1 MKKRY
6 LELFLILLLQGGC
19 LPLAVASPPYSYQPT
34 GNHNEVS
41 IVNADGV
48 IEATI
53 SLIDKPIDADDPL
66 ISNGETAVIGD
77 KEIKVSAKGKQ
88 FLVTNVETKTVEAIL
103 HPVIDSEDSIDGDF
117 FILRI
122 FTVGSGTGTVTIPSS
137 DECSEMSDE
146 SEMSSVIECPAV
158 IYISEECS
166 SLPCETE
173 YFIDADNR
181 SDEREDPAK
190 KKYSVKDKDNVIVT
204 ATPEPKSTVID
215 LNCGSPQTDAETK
228 EAVVTCIAKF
238 KSEGVFGEVPISSSL
253 LALEGDTTATF
264 SGNLSITDS
273 SGFEK
278 IGNVIVLNP
287 SAKVD
292 INGTITV
299 DLAHIEQVADILV
312 LAGYA
317 PLENE
322 NRTFFMRTGVIEV
335 QPWNGN
341 ITSLS
346 AFQTGVLLQREQP
359 IEIYSG
365 ALLQGSWEIYFG
377 YRLLNETIIFNG
389 VPIKIQVKP

>member
-1 MKKRY
+1 MKNLY

-19 LPLAVASPPYSYQPT
+19 LPFAVASPPYSYQPT
-34 GNHNEVS
+34 GKYNEVS
-41 IVNADGV
+41 IVNANGV
-48 IEATI
+48 AEATI
-53 SLIDKPIDADDPL
+53 SLNEKTIDADDQP
-66 ISNGETAVIGD
+66 IPIGD
-77 KEIKVSAKGKQ
+77 KLVKLSTSGKQ
-88 FLVTNVETKTVEAIL
+88 FLVTNMETETVEAIL
-103 HPVIDSEDSIDGDF
+103 HPVIDSEDSIVGDF

-122 FTVGSGTGTVTIPSS
+122 FIVGSGTGIVIIPTS
-137 DECSEMSDE
+137 DDCL
-146 SEMSSVIECPAV
+146 EMSSAEECQV
-158 IYISEECS
+158 TTYTSEECLA
-166 SLPCETE
+166 LPCEEE
-173 YFIDADNR
+173 YFIDEDNR
-181 SDEREDPAK
+181 SEERRDPAK
-190 KKYSVKDKDNVIVT
+190 KRYSVKDNVIVT
-204 ATPEPKSTVID
+204 ATPEPESTVID